1 MRFSIWK
8 RWKRKQAET
17 PSDEP
22 GETASEAG
30 ADGDSG
36 ESAGADETPGGKK
49 KKGKIR
55 ENVEVIL
62 SAILIAVL
70 IRIFIVD
77 NYEIPSGS
85 MIPTML
91 EGDRLFVSKF
101 NYGVRLPI
109 LPNWKLPRLSS
120 PDHGSIVIFQYPN
133 YRSPGWLRE
142 LVDLFTFS
150 IFGLDQMEKNFVKRA
165 VGLPGDYVRLE
176 EDGALWV
183 NGERVPQTLY
193 QRRAVS
199 SELIDAGRFTY
210 RVRFTTDETNVI
222 HEYTRRGGREEQSV
236 YRLYLEG
243 KPGRQYLVQ
252 YLEGQYGVYGRPF
265 PPGPGT
271 SHYWYQDF
279 ADAYVSRN
287 ILQSPVFDR
296 GRGRFVGKNEVITV
310 APMKKEDWNRAQ
322 VKPENV
328 LIYNEA
334 GEAWVRVGNE
344 DELRSLFVIHEGRL
358 YALVPANHYFVLGD
372 NRDNSMD
379 SRFWGF
385 LHKNYLM
392 GSPLIRYLPFP
403 RFGTMD

>member
-1 MRFSIWK
+1 MRFSIWE
-8 RWKRKQAET
+8 RWKRKAGGLPSSSARNAGSESVAAEVQ
-17 PSDEP
+17 D
-22 GETASEAG
+22 ASEEG
-30 ADGDSG
+30 AP
-36 ESAGADETPGGKK
+36 EGGKK

-55 ENVEVIL
+55 ENVEIIL
-62 SAILIAVL
+62 SAVLIAVL
-70 IRIFIVD
+70 IRVFIVD

-120 PDHGSIVIFQYPN
+120 PDRGSIVIFQYPN

-165 VGLPGDYVRLE
+165 IGLPGDYVRLE
-176 EDGALWV
+176 EDGVLWV
-183 NGERVPQTLY
+183 NGARVPQTFY
-193 QRRAVS
+193 QRRTVT
-199 SELIDAGRFTY
+199 SELIDAERYSY
-210 RVRFTTDETNVI
+210 RVRFTDETNLV

-236 YRLYLEG
+236 YLVYLEG
-243 KPGRQYLVQ
+243 EPGNEYLVQ
-252 YLEGQYGVYGRPF
+252 YLEGYHGIYGRPF

-279 ADAYVSRN
+279 ADAYVSQN

-296 GRGRFVGKNEVITV
+296 GRFVGNNEHITV
-310 APMKKEDWNRAQ
+310 AAMKKEEWDRAQ
-322 VKPENV
+322 VKTENV
-328 LIYNEA
+328 LIYTDS
-334 GEAWVRVGNE
+334 GEAWIHTRN
-344 DELRSLFVIHEGRL
+344 DPELRPLFALYEGRL
-358 YALVPANHYFVLGD
+358 CAVVPAMHYFVMGD
-372 NRDNSMD
+372 NRDNSKD

-385 LHKNYLM
+385 LHRDYLM
-392 GSPLIRYLPFP
+392 GTPLIRYLPLS

>member
-1 MRFSIWK
+1 MSFSTWMRKLRAMFSPA
-8 RWKRKQAET
+8 RKSDDTGE
-17 PSDEP
+17 SDEAREID
-22 GETASEAG
+22 GEAG
-30 ADGDSG
+30 DAAG
-36 ESAGADETPGGKK
+36 EGEAEPKK

-70 IRIFIVD
+70 IRVFIVD

-109 LPNWKLPRLSS
+109 LPNWKLPRFTS
-120 PDHGSIVIFQYPN
+120 PDRGSIVIFQYPN
-133 YRSPGWLRE
+133 YRSPGWIRE

-165 VGLPGDYVRLE
+165 IGLPGDYVCLE
-176 EDGALWV
+176 GDGALWI

-193 QRRAVS
+193 QRRTVS
-199 SELIDAGRFTY
+199 SELIDGASYAY
-210 RVRFTTDETNVI
+210 RVRFTEGTNLI
-222 HEYTRRGGREEQSV
+222 HEYTRRGGREEADTV
-236 YRLYLEG
+236 YLLYHEG
-243 KPGRQYLVQ
+243 EPGKEYLVQ
-252 YLEGQYGVYGRPF
+252 YHEGLHSVYGRPF

-279 ADAYVSRN
+279 ADAYVSQN

-296 GRGRFVGKNEVITV
+296 GRFVGNNEHITV
-310 APMKKEDWNRAQ
+310 AAMKKEEWDRAQ

-328 LIYNEA
+328 LIYTEL
-334 GEAWVRVGNE
+334 GEAWVRTQFE
-344 DELRSLFVIHEGRL
+344 TEPRPLFVRHEGRL
-358 YALVPANHYFVLGD
+358 CALVPSNHYFVMGD
-372 NRDNSMD
+372 NRDNSKD

-385 LHKNYLM
+385 LHKDYLM
-392 GSPLIRYLPFP
+392 GSPLIRYLPLS
-403 RFGTMD
+403 RFGTMQ